1 MTKRSRRGNLQVSDT
16 LTNFIETCKSFNV
29 MVSIG
34 NPVMDVALQ
43 GGSNIVNDFLEK
55 SSDLGI
61 DIIEISSI
69 ARSIDDDDTCRLI
82 ETISKKGIKPL
93 NEIGIAFAHSKVDDN
108 SIFINKLVNQSKRFL
123 EAGSWKILLESI
135 KQDQR

>member
-1 MTKRSRRGNLQVSDT
+1 
-16 LTNFIETCKSFNV
+16 

-93 NEIGIAFAHSKVDDN
+93 NEIGIAFA
-108 SIFINKLVNQSKRFL
+108 FTQKLMITPYL
-123 EAGSWKILLESI
+123 
-135 KQDQR
+135 